1 MINRKCCYFT
11 EGQCEERLVRALKLK
26 PALLIPGKVKTFN
39 VVQNVLPISI
49 LMTIEPGSMV
59 VLVFDTDKEEI
70 SHLKRNIELL
80 KKRCLDV
87 EVLTVLQVLDFEDE
101 MERATDVLRAGQ
113 LTKSRTTDD
122 FKSAVN
128 RMKDIEFRRA
138 LMRHKLNMSDL
149 WAKEPPKSFHSF
161 SQDSAK
167 IKG

>member
-87 EVLTVLQVLDFEDE
+87 EVLTVLQVLNFEDE

-113 LTKSRTTDD
+113 LTKSRTADD

-128 RMKDIEFRRA
+128 RMKDSEFRRA

-149 WAKEPPKSFHSF
+149 WAKEPPKSFYSF

>member
-70 SHLKRNIELL
+70 SH
-80 KKRCLDV
+80 
-87 EVLTVLQVLDFEDE
+87 
-101 MERATDVLRAGQ
+101 
-113 LTKSRTTDD
+113 
-122 FKSAVN
+122 
-128 RMKDIEFRRA
+128 
-138 LMRHKLNMSDL
+138 
-149 WAKEPPKSFHSF
+149 
-161 SQDSAK
+161 
-167 IKG
+167 